1 MTNIETQI
9 IELARQLTRY
19 KKQEIT
25 LESKFKEDL
34 RLDSLSLT
42 ELIVACEETFNIE
55 IDMDHP
61 DTVKAK
67 VLNDLYKA
75 VVHLIGSNQL
85 D

>member
-25 LESKFKEDL
+25 LQSKFKEDL

>member
-25 LESKFKEDL
+25 LQSKFKEDL

-61 DTVKAK
+61 DTANAK
-67 VLNDLYKA
+67 VLNDLYLA
-75 VVHLIGSNQL
+75 VIQLTSSNQL
-85 D
+85 N